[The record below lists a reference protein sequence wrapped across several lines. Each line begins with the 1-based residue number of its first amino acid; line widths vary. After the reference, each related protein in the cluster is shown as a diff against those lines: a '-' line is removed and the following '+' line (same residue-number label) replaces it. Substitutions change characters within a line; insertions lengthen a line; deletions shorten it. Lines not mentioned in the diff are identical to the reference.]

1 VIRLLAAALLSVL
14 LLPSVL
20 AGGKKPEGLSVN
32 FHLQGNRDDGPNR
45 VFAQLTAGQE
55 IYYQLAPAFSSKDF
69 TSFVPFPAD
78 DGASYGVLVK
88 LNAGAATRLTS
99 ITADNRGQY
108 LLAIVNG
115 QVRDAVLIDRAVDDG
130 VLVIWQRISI
140 AEVRQADAAMP
151 RIGQDTKE
159 WKKNLKKKK

>member
-1 VIRLLAAALLSVL
+1 MIQRGT
-14 LLPSVL
+14 PCI
-20 AGGKKPEGLSVN
+20 GE
-32 FHLQGNRDDGPNR
+32 QGNRPILGDLLIDLNTQ
-45 VFAQLTAGQE
+45 FQQS
-55 IYYQLAPAFSSKDF
+55 IS
-69 TSFVPFPAD
+69 AD